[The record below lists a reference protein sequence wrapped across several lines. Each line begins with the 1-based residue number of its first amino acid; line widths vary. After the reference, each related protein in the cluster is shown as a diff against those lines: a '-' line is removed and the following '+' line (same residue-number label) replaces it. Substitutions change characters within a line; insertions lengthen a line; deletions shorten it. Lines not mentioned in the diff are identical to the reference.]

1 MREVAFIKQN
11 KEKWLG
17 IEHVISGKLKKNPD
31 ELSSLYINLVNDLS
45 FAKTYYP
52 KSKTTVY
59 LNHLSTLI
67 FQKIYKTKR
76 VEENRFLYFFKTEVP
91 LLVYQYRKY
100 LFFAFSLFAIFIL
113 IGVVSSHY
121 DKDFVT
127 MILGEDYVNMTI
139 ENIKKGNPIG
149 VYESGSNWGSTLY
162 IIQNNITVG
171 LKLYIYGLFAGI
183 GTVLFAM
190 FNSIMVGSF
199 QYFFA
204 TKNLLWESALVI
216 WIHGTL
222 EISVIVVCGA
232 AGLVMGNSILFP
244 GTYTRLQS
252 FQRGAKDGLK
262 IVIGTIPIF
271 IVAAFLEGFVTRYTG
286 MPLWL
291 SILII
296 GSSAVFILW
305 YFVVYPIRR
314 FAPPRVKRLLRTV
327 QALPPSNL
335 V

>member
-199 QYFFA
+199 QKF
-204 TKNLLWESALVI
+204 
-216 WIHGTL
+216 
-222 EISVIVVCGA
+222 
-232 AGLVMGNSILFP
+232 
-244 GTYTRLQS
+244 
-252 FQRGAKDGLK
+252 
-262 IVIGTIPIF
+262 
-271 IVAAFLEGFVTRYTG
+271 FVTQG
-286 MPLWL
+286 
-291 SILII
+291 
-296 GSSAVFILW
+296 V
-305 YFVVYPIRR
+305 
-314 FAPPRVKRLLRTV
+314 
-327 QALPPSNL
+327 
-335 V
+335 

>member
-100 LFFAFSLFAIFIL
+100 LFFSFSLFGIFIL

-162 IIQNNITVG
+162 IIQNNLIVG

-199 QYFFA
+199 QYFFV
-204 TKNLLWESALVI
+204 TQGVLGQSARGIWVHGVFEIFSMVI
-216 WIHGTL
+216 ETM
-222 EISVIVVCGA
+222 
-232 AGLVMGNSILFP
+232 AGLVLGASILFP
-244 GTYTRLQS
+244 KTFSRLNS
-252 FQRGAKDGLK
+252 FKVGFKDSFK
-262 IVIGTIPIF
+262 IFLSTVPFT
-271 IVAAFLEGFVTRYTG
+271 IVAGILEGYVTRYALKMNLG
-286 MPLWL
+286 INLF
-291 SILII
+291 II
-296 GSSAVFILW
+296 FGTLFIIS
-305 YFVVYPIRR
+305 YYYIYYP
-314 FAPPRVKRLLRTV
+314 
-327 QALPPSNL
+327 
-335 V
+335 

>member
-149 VYESGSNWGSTLY
+149 VYESGSNWGSSLA
-162 IIQNNITVG
+162 IIQNNLMVG
-171 LKLYIYGLFAGI
+171 LKLYIYGIFAGV

-199 QYFFA
+199 QYFFV
-204 TKNLLWESALVI
+204 TQGVLGQSARGIWVHGVFEIFSMVI
-216 WIHGTL
+216 ETM
-222 EISVIVVCGA
+222 
-232 AGLVMGNSILFP
+232 AGLVLGASILFP
-244 GTYTRLQS
+244 KTFSRLNS
-252 FQRGAKDGLK
+252 FKVGFKDSFK
-262 IVIGTIPIF
+262 IFLSTVPFT
-271 IVAAFLEGFVTRYTG
+271 IVAGILEGYVTRYALKMNLGINLFIIFGTLFIISYYYIYY
-286 MPLWL
+286 PFIVNKKLRNQH
-291 SILII
+291 SI
-296 GSSAVFILW
+296 
-305 YFVVYPIRR
+305 
-314 FAPPRVKRLLRTV
+314 
-327 QALPPSNL
+327 
-335 V
+335 

>member
-199 QYFFA
+199 QYFFV
-204 TKNLLWESALVI
+204 TQGVLGQSARGIWVHGVFEIFSMVI
-216 WIHGTL
+216 ETM
-222 EISVIVVCGA
+222 
-232 AGLVMGNSILFP
+232 AGLVFGASILFP
-244 GTYTRLQS
+244 KTFSRLNS
-252 FQRGAKDGLK
+252 FKVGFKDSFK
-262 IVIGTIPIF
+262 IFLSTVPFT
-271 IVAAFLEGFVTRYTG
+271 IVAGILEGYVTRYALKMNLGINLFIIFGTLFIISYYYIYYPFIVNKKPG
-286 MPLWL
+286 NHH
-291 SILII
+291 SI
-296 GSSAVFILW
+296 
-305 YFVVYPIRR
+305 
-314 FAPPRVKRLLRTV
+314 
-327 QALPPSNL
+327 
-335 V
+335 

>member
-199 QYFFA
+199 QYFFV
-204 TKNLLWESALVI
+204 TQGVLGQSARGIWVHGVFEIFSMVI
-216 WIHGTL
+216 ETM
-222 EISVIVVCGA
+222 
-232 AGLVMGNSILFP
+232 AGLVLGASILFP
-244 GTYTRLQS
+244 KTFSRLNS
-252 FQRGAKDGLK
+252 FKVGFKDSFK
-262 IVIGTIPIF
+262 IFLSTVPFT
-271 IVAAFLEGFVTRYTG
+271 IVAGILEGYVTRYALKMNLG
-286 MPLWL
+286 INLFIIL
-291 SILII
+291 SKKQH
-296 GSSAVFILW
+296 FE
-305 YFVVYPIRR
+305 
-314 FAPPRVKRLLRTV
+314 
-327 QALPPSNL
+327 N
-335 V
+335 

>member
-59 LNHLSTLI
+59 LNHLATLV

-199 QYFFA
+199 QYFFV
-204 TKNLLWESALVI
+204 TQGVLGQSARGIWVHGVFEIFSMVI
-216 WIHGTL
+216 ETM
-222 EISVIVVCGA
+222 
-232 AGLVMGNSILFP
+232 AGLVLGASILFP
-244 GTYTRLQS
+244 KTFSRLNS
-252 FQRGAKDGLK
+252 FKVGFKDSFK
-262 IVIGTIPIF
+262 IFLSTVPFT
-271 IVAAFLEGFVTRYTG
+271 IVAGILEGYVTRYALKMNLGINLFIIFGTLFIISYYYIYY
-286 MPLWL
+286 PFIVNKKLENHH
-291 SILII
+291 SI
-296 GSSAVFILW
+296 
-305 YFVVYPIRR
+305 
-314 FAPPRVKRLLRTV
+314 
-327 QALPPSNL
+327 
-335 V
+335 

>member
-199 QYFFA
+199 QYFFV
-204 TKNLLWESALVI
+204 TQGVLGQSARGIWVHGVFEIFSMVI
-216 WIHGTL
+216 ETM
-222 EISVIVVCGA
+222 
-232 AGLVMGNSILFP
+232 AGLVLGASILFP
-244 GTYTRLQS
+244 KTFSRLNS
-252 FQRGAKDGLK
+252 FKVGFKDSFK
-262 IVIGTIPIF
+262 IFLSTVPFT
-271 IVAAFLEGFVTRYTG
+271 IVAGILEGYVTRYALKMNLGINLFIIFGTLFIISYYYIYY
-286 MPLWL
+286 PFIVNKKLENHH
-291 SILII
+291 SI
-296 GSSAVFILW
+296 
-305 YFVVYPIRR
+305 
-314 FAPPRVKRLLRTV
+314 
-327 QALPPSNL
+327 
-335 V
+335 

>member
-121 DKDFVT
+121 DKDFVA

-199 QYFFA
+199 QYFFV
-204 TKNLLWESALVI
+204 TQGVLGQSARGIWVHGVFEIFSMVI
-216 WIHGTL
+216 ETM
-222 EISVIVVCGA
+222 
-232 AGLVMGNSILFP
+232 AGLVLGASILFP
-244 GTYTRLQS
+244 KTFSRLNS
-252 FQRGAKDGLK
+252 FKVGFKDSFK
-262 IVIGTIPIF
+262 IFLSTVPFT
-271 IVAAFLEGFVTRYTG
+271 IVAGILEGYVTRYALKMNLG
-286 MPLWL
+286 INLF
-291 SILII
+291 II
-296 GSSAVFILW
+296 FGTLFIIS
-305 YFVVYPIRR
+305 YYYIY
-314 FAPPRVKRLLRTV
+314 
-327 QALPPSNL
+327 
-335 V
+335 

>member
-199 QYFFA
+199 QYFFV
-204 TKNLLWESALVI
+204 TQGVLGQSARGIWVHGVFEIFSMVI
-216 WIHGTL
+216 ETM
-222 EISVIVVCGA
+222 
-232 AGLVMGNSILFP
+232 AGLVLGASILFP
-244 GTYTRLQS
+244 KTFSRLNS
-252 FQRGAKDGLK
+252 FKVGFKDSFK
-262 IVIGTIPIF
+262 IFLSTVPFT
-271 IVAAFLEGFVTRYTG
+271 IVAGILEGYVTRYALKMNLGIILFIIFGTLFIISYYYFYYPFIVNKKLG
-286 MPLWL
+286 NHH
-291 SILII
+291 SI
-296 GSSAVFILW
+296 
-305 YFVVYPIRR
+305 
-314 FAPPRVKRLLRTV
+314 
-327 QALPPSNL
+327 
-335 V
+335 